1 MRILKDDRV
10 ATLKDLLIKIPKDK
24 VQELCIDMKE
34 GLRKVVGALF
44 PEAKIV
50 AGYFRVIADSNRRM
64 DETRRIEHDI
74 YQRKKVWIPKKI
86 FLVGGEKLSEE
97 MREKLNV
104 LLGEITRS

>member
-50 AGYFRVIADSNRRM
+50 VDYFRVIADSNRRT
-64 DETRRIEHDI
+64 DEARRIEQDI
-74 YQRKKVWIPKKI
+74 YQRKEVRIPKKI

-97 MREKLNV
+97 MRGKLNV
-104 LLGEITRS
+104 LLKK